1 MICKWFSLWSKLRE
15 NIVSL
20 LSGVGDLHFKK
31 RIMKEMKVLSSLK
44 QIKGYERKLLLVFVK
59 KFLYFK
65 IIITPSVIFRAI
77 VIKLIQYTRNKFWI
91 FQKENTISTEMSTE
105 GKVYSWEGWCPIKNE
120 HKKTVCAIGIYS
132 NLGYSWDYS
141 HWLGILPPSLSF

>member
-20 LSGVGDLHFKK
+20 LSGVGGLHFKK
-31 RIMKEMKVLSSLK
+31 RIVKEMKVFSSLK
-44 QIKGYERKLLLVFVK
+44 QIKGYERKLLVFVK

-77 VIKLIQYTRNKFWI
+77 VTKLIQCTRNKFWI
-91 FQKENTISTEMSTE
+91 FLKENTISTEMSTQ
-105 GKVYSWEGWCPIKNE
+105 GKVYSWEGWCPIK
-120 HKKTVCAIGIYS
+120 KWTQK
-132 NLGYSWDYS
+132 D
-141 HWLGILPPSLSF
+141 SLCNWYLF